1 MGYRM
6 VTLQPLLSSCKMCI
20 NVKSVGQGKIKFY
33 AKIVRWFSLRKDLQ
47 TVLRCVC
54 VCVTRCGGRKT
65 LLKSERTQCSLS
77 SELDMPVSLVVS
89 RVFGYKRLV
98 HLFIKAPQ

>member
-47 TVLRCVC
+47 F
-54 VCVTRCGGRKT
+54 CGGG
-65 LLKSERTQCSLS
+65 
-77 SELDMPVSLVVS
+77 V
-89 RVFGYKRLV
+89 
-98 HLFIKAPQ
+98 

>member
-1 MGYRM
+1 M
-6 VTLQPLLSSCKMCI
+6 
-20 NVKSVGQGKIKFY
+20 
-33 AKIVRWFSLRKDLQ
+33 
-47 TVLRCVC
+47 
-54 VCVTRCGGRKT
+54 TRCSGRKT

-98 HLFIKAPQ
+98 HLFMKALQ

>member
-47 TVLRCVC
+47 TVLRWVC
-54 VCVTRCGGRKT
+54 VCDAVRWK
-65 LLKSERTQCSLS
+65 EDAAQVRTYPMQF
-77 SELDMPVSLVVS
+77 E
-89 RVFGYKRLV
+89 FGVR
-98 HLFIKAPQ
+98 HAS